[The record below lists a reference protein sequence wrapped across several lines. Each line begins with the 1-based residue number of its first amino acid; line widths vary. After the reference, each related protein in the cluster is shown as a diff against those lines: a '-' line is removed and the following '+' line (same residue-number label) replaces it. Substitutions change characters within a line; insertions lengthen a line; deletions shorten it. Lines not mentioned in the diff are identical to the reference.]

1 MEFENSITVFKRG
14 DLVKHLYQKQFRT
27 GIVLGVRHDPM
38 DGARIQVRFSVG
50 GLGWFPPRWLH
61 RLTGDTARSPPW

>member
-1 MEFENSITVFKRG
+1 MEFKRG

-38 DGARIQVRFSVG
+38 DGSRVQVRFFVG
-50 GLGWFPPRWLH
+50 GLGWFPPRWL
-61 RLTGDTARSPPW
+61 RLLTVDTARSAP